1 MRQIRTN
8 RLGLNAHGN
17 KENQYQ
23 EMNFSLKNNIPNKHS
38 FNKNQCRI
46 NLNHNSKNQG
56 HKSNAKTYLNLG
68 NQKKKKSRI
77 ALGLIS
83 KNKLSIVTGMNKMT
97 IETQNSQI
105 R

>member
-23 EMNFSLKNNIPNKHS
+23 EMNLPSLKNNLPNKHS
-38 FNKNQCRI
+38 LNKNQYRI
-46 NLNHNSKNQG
+46 NLNHKSKNQG

-83 KNKLSIVTGMNKMT
+83 KNKLTNVTGMSKMT
-97 IETQNSQI
+97 ISTARI
-105 R
+105 